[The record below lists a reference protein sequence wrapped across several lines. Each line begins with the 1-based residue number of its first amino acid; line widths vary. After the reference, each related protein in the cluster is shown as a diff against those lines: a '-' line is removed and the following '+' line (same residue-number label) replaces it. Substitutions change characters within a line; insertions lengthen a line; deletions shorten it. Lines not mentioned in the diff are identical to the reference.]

1 MLNPHLDLSVSITCA
16 SEFARTGGFEINIW
30 QVFFSTDVYYHTF
43 DNCDSTSLPAH
54 PYLTSIEQCRLAPPP
69 PPAGVI
75 HNILRQWQLKCNR
88 NSNANRYSTIV

>member
-69 PPAGVI
+69 RPGLFAISLDSG
-75 HNILRQWQLKCNR
+75 
-88 NSNANRYSTIV
+88 NSNVIETQMPTDIVQ